1 MDKIVFFPIVVSIIL
16 LILCSILFVLLKYVT
31 KIYYKELNTSA
42 KNIINKYIFT
52 EFFKQI
58 TGFLSKETIIVCL
71 ENAIKICENNDL
83 IQFDVFP
90 KDASSNI
97 KIENV
102 DKYNIAAKGL
112 YKQYTK
118 SNTNYDEE
126 GDC

>member
-31 KIYYKELNTSA
+31 KIYYKELNMSA

-58 TGFLSKETIIVCL
+58 TDLLSKETIITCL

-90 KDASSNI
+90 KDASSDI
-97 KIENV
+97 KIEKV